1 MAAFEYLA
9 LDPRGATRNGVVSAA
24 DEAGARQILQK
35 RRLAPVRL
43 TPANDSGPAG
53 GAFAGLFQQ
62 KLGTKDLS
70 LITRQIATLVSVSPL
85 EEALRAIAQNADQP
99 KVKTILGE
107 VHAGVL
113 EGYRLSEAMG
123 RAAPSFPPLYR
134 AMVAAGEASG
144 SLPTILE
151 RLADLMEQEQTVKAK
166 LATALV
172 YPIALAITAVLVIIA
187 LMTFVVPK
195 VVDQFDSMGQALP
208 LLTRVV
214 IAISAGLSQYGWL
227 VALLLAVGAIL
238 FARGLRSPGFRL
250 AVDGALLKTP
260 LLGRLLREVHA
271 ARLARTLATMLASGL
286 PVLEGLT
293 LTARTIRNSVLR
305 RATEEMTVFIRE
317 GGGLSTAMR
326 RAGVFPPVLLY
337 MAASGESSGRL
348 EMMLSRAADYLE
360 REFNTFTSAALSLL
374 EPAIIIVMG
383 AVVATIVL
391 SILLPILQI
400 NTMALG

>member
-43 TPANDSGPAG
+43 TPANDSGPAQG
-53 GAFAGLFQQ
+53 VLAGLFQQ

-99 KVKTILGE
+99 KVKAILGE

-123 RAAPSFPPLYR
+123 RAASSFPPLYR

-144 SLPTILE
+144 SLPAILE
-151 RLADLMEQEQTVKAK
+151 RLADLMEQEQTVRAK

-305 RATEEMTVFIRE
+305 GATEEMTVFIRE